1 MYFREEGF
9 KIRIADIIDELKEA
23 SAPTIEE
30 NATIDQVLDAIVD
43 QETAGV
49 LYVIDDDRRLKGT
62 ITLDEVVRHI
72 FSLSH
77 EHRIHSRRIMDIVTT
92 EDVGHI
98 MKKRPPY
105 AIETDDIREVIR
117 KMVKSNMKHLPL
129 LDDEKRVICD
139 ISMIDIIRRLIE
151 TDKK

>member
-1 MYFREEGF
+1 MYFKEEGF
-9 KIRIADIIDELKEA
+9 KIQIADIFDELKQA
-23 SAPTIEE
+23 RAPTIEE
-30 NATIDQVLDAIVD
+30 NATIDKVLDTIVN

-49 LYVIDDDRRLKGT
+49 LYVIDEDKRLKGT

-77 EHRIHSRRIMDIVTT
+77 EHRIHSRRIMDMVTSD
-92 EDVGHI
+92 DVGHI

-105 AIETDDIREVIR
+105 AVKSDNIGEVIR

-129 LDDEKRVICD
+129 LDDDRRVICD
-139 ISMIDIIRRLIE
+139 ISMIDIIRHMIE
-151 TDKK
+151 TDKE

>member
-1 MYFREEGF
+1 MYFKEEGF
-9 KIRIADIIDELKEA
+9 KIRIADIIDELKQTQ
-23 SAPTIEE
+23 APTIEE
-30 NATIDQVLDAIVD
+30 NATIDKVLDTIVN

-49 LYVIDDDRRLKGT
+49 LYVIDEDKRLKGT

-77 EHRIHSRRIMDIVTT
+77 EHRIHSRRIMDMVTS

-105 AIETDDIREVIR
+105 VLKSDDIGEIIR

-129 LDDEKRVICD
+129 LDEEKRVICD
-139 ISMIDIIRRLIE
+139 ISMIDIIKRMIE
-151 TDKK
+151 TDKE